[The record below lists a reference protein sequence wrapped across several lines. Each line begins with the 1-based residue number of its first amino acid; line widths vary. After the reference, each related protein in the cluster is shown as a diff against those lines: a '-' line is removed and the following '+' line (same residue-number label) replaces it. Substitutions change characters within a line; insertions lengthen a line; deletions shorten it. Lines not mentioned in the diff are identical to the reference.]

1 MSPFPSRKTGKMLLS
16 LALLGGAGVVMVLA
30 GSVGIP
36 ATHAQQNRTLA
47 EARIATDRLLV
58 LFRGNS
64 LRADADAR
72 IAAAGGQMVPG
83 IRAVGVAVGTVD
95 AASAVTLRDNLL

>member
-1 MSPFPSRKTGKMLLS
+1 MSPFPSRKTGKMLLA

-47 EARIATDRLLV
+47 EAPIAPDRLLV

-64 LRADADAR
+64 LPADADAR
-72 IAAAGGQMVPG
+72 ITAAGG
-83 IRAVGVAVGTVD
+83 
-95 AASAVTLRDNLL
+95 LRPRLTPRH